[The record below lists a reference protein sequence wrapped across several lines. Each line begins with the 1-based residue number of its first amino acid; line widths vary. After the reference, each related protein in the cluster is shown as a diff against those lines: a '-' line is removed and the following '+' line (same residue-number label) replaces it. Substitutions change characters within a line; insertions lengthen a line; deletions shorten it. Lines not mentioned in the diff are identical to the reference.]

1 MGSNSAR
8 FAYTAALK
16 EKGVRWDATTLD
28 RWLESPRKLI
38 PGTSMQFAGL
48 IDPLTGRT
56 SLPSWNA
63 NQTEVDYTDGHVR
76 GASFFT

>member
-8 FAYTAALK
+8 FAYTVALK
-16 EKGVRWDATTLD
+16 EKGGRWDATTLD

-48 IDPLTGRT
+48 IDPLDRADIIAF
-56 SLPSWNA
+56 LERQP
-63 NQTEVDYTDGHVR
+63 D
-76 GASFFT
+76 